1 MPKTYYYCELCD
13 YMCDTHY
20 FHVTHVS
27 SKDHLNKCKKY
38 KDNIIQDE
46 QTLNVFRKLLLD
58 VSESADETKIEYNN
72 DELCETVIMCL
83 SNYKLPLE
91 QIQQIKLKNK
101 QFETSIQ
108 SDNNHTT
115 DNIQ

>member
-20 FHVTHVS
+20 FHLTHTN
-27 SKDHLNKCKKY
+27 SKDHLEKCKKY

-46 QTLNVFRKLLLD
+46 ETLNVFRKLLLD
-58 VSESADETKIEYNN
+58 ETKIEYKNN
-72 DELCETVIMCL
+72 DELCETVIMYL

-91 QIQQIKLKNK
+91 QIQQLKNKNK
-101 QFETSIQ
+101 QFEASL
-108 SDNNHTT
+108 
-115 DNIQ
+115 